1 MQKAATVV
9 EDNKQEK
16 DENCENSESEGPNFS
31 DDDDENEEDAH
42 LSRKKACE
50 MCK

>member
-16 DENCENSESEGPNFS
+16 DENCESSESEGPNFN
-31 DDDDENEEDAH
+31 DDDDEEDEN